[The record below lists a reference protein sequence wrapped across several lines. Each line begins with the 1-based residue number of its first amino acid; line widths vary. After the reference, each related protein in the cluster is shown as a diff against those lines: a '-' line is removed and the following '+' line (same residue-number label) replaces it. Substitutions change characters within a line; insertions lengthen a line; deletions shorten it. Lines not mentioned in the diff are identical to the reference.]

1 MGFESYLFM
10 QIILFLIITVLL
22 MPGTAFSGA
31 IQGVAIFSG
40 KTEQLKPYKT
50 GKYKKVCGSGIPNES
65 ILIDNKGVKNSV
77 ISLHGKKL
85 KKRGGEYKLDQK
97 KCRYEPHVIAVPL
110 DSELKIHTSDPINHN
125 IHTYSF
131 ENDPINIMFLP
142 GQDAY
147 SQEME
152 EAEVIKVECDL
163 HDWMRAWV
171 VVTPNAYSAVSGA
184 DGSFEIPDVPPGK
197 YELTAWHETLGSLTK
212 NITVGNDGLN
222 VNFDFLEVS
231 QEEANR

>member
-1 MGFESYLFM
+1 MHLVSYLLLAV
-10 QIILFLIITVLL
+10 ILSPELAISGSLN
-22 MPGTAFSGA
+22 GT
-31 IQGVAIFSG
+31 AIFSG
-40 KTEQLKPYKT
+40 KIEQLKPYKT
-50 GKYKKVCGSGIPNES
+50 GKYKKACGTDIPNES
-65 ILIDNKGVKNSV
+65 MLIDNKGVRNVV

-152 EAEVIKVECDL
+152 EAEIIKVECDL
-163 HDWMRAWV
+163 HNWMRAWI
-171 VVTPNAYSAVSGA
+171 VVTPNAYSTVSDS

-212 NITVGNDGLN
+212 SITVGNDGLN
-222 VNFDFLEVS
+222 INFDFVEVP
-231 QEEANR
+231 QEEARR

>member
-1 MGFESYLFM
+1 MHLVSYLLLAV
-10 QIILFLIITVLL
+10 ILSPELAISGSLN
-22 MPGTAFSGA
+22 GT
-31 IQGVAIFSG
+31 AIFSG
-40 KTEQLKPYKT
+40 KIEQLKPYKT
-50 GKYKKVCGSGIPNES
+50 GKYKKACGSDIPNES
-65 ILIDNKGVKNSV
+65 MLINNKSVGNVV

-152 EAEVIKVECDL
+152 EAEIIKVECDL
-163 HDWMRAWV
+163 HDWMRAWI
-171 VVTPNAYSAVSGA
+171 VVTPNAYSTVSDT

-222 VNFDFLEVS
+222 VNFDFLEVPQ
-231 QEEANR
+231 QEAKR

>member
-10 QIILFLIITVLL
+10 QIILFLIIAVIL

>member
-1 MGFESYLFM
+1 MK
-10 QIILFLIITVLL
+10 IIPFLVIAVLL
-22 MPGTAFSGA
+22 MPGSAFCAS
-31 IQGVAIFSG
+31 IKGVAMFSG
-40 KTEQLKPYKT
+40 KIEQLKPYKT
-50 GKYKKVCGSGIPNES
+50 GKYKKVCGSDIPNES
-65 ILIDNKGVKNSV
+65 MLIDNKGVKNSV

-85 KKRGGEYKLDQK
+85 KKKSGEYKLNQK
-97 KCRYEPHVIAVPL
+97 QCQYEPHVIAIPVN
-110 DSELKIHTSDPINHN
+110 SELKIHTSDPINHN

-152 EAEVIKVECDL
+152 EAEIIKVECDL
-163 HDWMRAWV
+163 HNWMRAWII
-171 VVTPNAYSAVSGA
+171 VTPNAYSTVSDS

-197 YELTAWHETLGSLTK
+197 YELTAWHETLGSITK

-222 VNFDFLEVS
+222 INFDFLEVPR
-231 QEEANR
+231 EEARR

>member
-1 MGFESYLFM
+1 M
-10 QIILFLIITVLL
+10 
-22 MPGTAFSGA
+22 
-31 IQGVAIFSG
+31 
-40 KTEQLKPYKT
+40 
-50 GKYKKVCGSGIPNES
+50 
-65 ILIDNKGVKNSV
+65 
-77 ISLHGKKL
+77 
-85 KKRGGEYKLDQK
+85 DQK
-97 KCRYEPHVIAVPL
+97 KCRYEPHVITVPL

-142 GQDAY
+142 GQEAY

-163 HDWMRAWV
+163 HDWMRAWI

-212 NITVGNDGLN
+212 NVTVGNDGLN

-231 QEEANR
+231 LEEENR

>member
-1 MGFESYLFM
+1 M
-10 QIILFLIITVLL
+10 
-22 MPGTAFSGA
+22 
-31 IQGVAIFSG
+31 FSG
-40 KTEQLKPYKT
+40 KIEQLKPYKT
-50 GKYKKVCGSGIPNES
+50 GKYKKACGSDIPNES
-65 ILIDNKGVKNSV
+65 MLIDNKGVRNSV
-77 ISLHGKKL
+77 ISLHGKTL
-85 KKRGGEYKLDQK
+85 KKKSGEYKLNQK
-97 KCRYEPHVIAVPL
+97 QCQYEPHVIAIPVN
-110 DSELKIHTSDPINHN
+110 SELKIHTSDPINHN

-152 EAEVIKVECDL
+152 EAEIIKVECDL
-163 HDWMRAWV
+163 HNWMRAWII
-171 VVTPNAYSAVSGA
+171 VTPNAYSTVSDS

-222 VNFDFLEVS
+222 INFDFLEVP
-231 QEEANR
+231 QEEARR

>member
-1 MGFESYLFM
+1 M

>member
-1 MGFESYLFM
+1 MHLVSYLLLAV
-10 QIILFLIITVLL
+10 ILSPELAISGSLN
-22 MPGTAFSGA
+22 GT
-31 IQGVAIFSG
+31 AIFSG
-40 KTEQLKPYKT
+40 KIGQLKPYKT
-50 GKYKKVCGSGIPNES
+50 GMYKKACGTDIPNES
-65 ILIDNKGVKNSV
+65 MLINNKGVGNVV

-152 EAEVIKVECDL
+152 EAEIIKVECDL
-163 HDWMRAWV
+163 HDWMRAWI
-171 VVTPNAYSAVSGA
+171 VVTPNAYSTVSGT
-184 DGSFEIPDVPPGK
+184 DGSFEIPDVPSGK

-212 NITVGNDGLN
+212 NITVRNDGLN
-222 VNFDFLEVS
+222 VNFDFLKVPQ
-231 QEEANR
+231 QEAKR

>member
-1 MGFESYLFM
+1 MHLVSYLLLAV
-10 QIILFLIITVLL
+10 ILSPELAISGSLN
-22 MPGTAFSGA
+22 GT
-31 IQGVAIFSG
+31 AIFSG
-40 KTEQLKPYKT
+40 KIEQLKPYKT
-50 GKYKKVCGSGIPNES
+50 GKYKKACGTDIPNES
-65 ILIDNKGVKNSV
+65 MLINNKGVVNVV

-152 EAEVIKVECDL
+152 EAEIIKVECDL
-163 HDWMRAWV
+163 HDWMRAWI
-171 VVTPNAYSAVSGA
+171 VVTPNTYSTVSGT

-212 NITVGNDGLN
+212 NITVRNDGLN
-222 VNFDFLEVS
+222 VNFNFLEVPQ
-231 QEEANR
+231 QEAKR

>member
-10 QIILFLIITVLL
+10 QIILFLVIAVIL

>member
-1 MGFESYLFM
+1 M
-10 QIILFLIITVLL
+10 QIIPFLVITVLL
-22 MPGTAFSGA
+22 VPGLAFSGS

-40 KTEQLKPYKT
+40 NTEQLKPYKT
-50 GKYKKVCGSGIPNES
+50 GKYKKACGTDIPNES
-65 ILIDNKGVKNSV
+65 ILINNKGVKNSV

-97 KCRYEPHVIAVPL
+97 KCRYEPHVITVPL

-142 GQDAY
+142 GQEAY

-152 EAEVIKVECDL
+152 EAEIIKVECDL
-163 HDWMRAWV
+163 HEWMRAWI
-171 VVTPNAYSAVSGA
+171 VVTPNAYSAVSGT
-184 DGSFEIPDVPPGK
+184 DGSFEIPDVPPGN
-197 YELTAWHETLGSLTK
+197 YGLTAWHETLGSLTK
-212 NITVGNDGLN
+212 NVTVGSDGLN

>member
-1 MGFESYLFM
+1 M
-10 QIILFLIITVLL
+10 QIIPFLIIAVLL
-22 MPGTAFSGA
+22 MPGTAFSGS

-50 GKYKKVCGSGIPNES
+50 GKYKKACGSDIPNES

-152 EAEVIKVECDL
+152 EAEIIKVECDL
-163 HDWMRAWV
+163 HDWMRAWI
-171 VVTPNAYSAVSGA
+171 VVTPNAYSTVSGA

-222 VNFDFLEVS
+222 VNFDFLEVPQ
-231 QEEANR
+231 QEAKR

>member
-1 MGFESYLFM
+1 MHLVSYLLLAV
-10 QIILFLIITVLL
+10 ILSPELAISGSLN
-22 MPGTAFSGA
+22 GT
-31 IQGVAIFSG
+31 AIFSG
-40 KTEQLKPYKT
+40 KIEQLKPYKT
-50 GKYKKVCGSGIPNES
+50 GKYKKACGTDIPNES
-65 ILIDNKGVKNSV
+65 MLINNKGVGNVV

-152 EAEVIKVECDL
+152 EAEIIKVECDL
-163 HDWMRAWV
+163 HAWMRAWL
-171 VVTPNAYSAVSGA
+171 VVTHNAYSTVSGT

-222 VNFDFLEVS
+222 VNFDFLEVPQ
-231 QEEANR
+231 QEAKR

>member
-1 MGFESYLFM
+1 MR
-10 QIILFLIITVLL
+10 IISFLIIAVLL
-22 MPGTAFSGA
+22 MPGTAFSGS
-31 IQGVAIFSG
+31 IQGVTIFSG

-50 GKYKKVCGSGIPNES
+50 GKYKKACGSDIPNES
-65 ILIDNKGVKNSV
+65 ILIDNKGVRNSV

-152 EAEVIKVECDL
+152 EAEIIKVECDL
-163 HDWMRAWV
+163 HDWMRAWI
-171 VVTPNAYSAVSGA
+171 VVTPNTYSTVSGT

-212 NITVGNDGLN
+212 NITVRNDGLN
-222 VNFDFLEVS
+222 VNFDFLEVPQ
-231 QEEANR
+231 QEAKR

>member
-1 MGFESYLFM
+1 M
-10 QIILFLIITVLL
+10 QIIPFLVITVLL
-22 MPGTAFSGA
+22 VPGLAFSGS

-40 KTEQLKPYKT
+40 NTEQLKPYKT
-50 GKYKKVCGSGIPNES
+50 GKYKKVCGTDIPNES
-65 ILIDNKGVKNSV
+65 ILINNKGVKNSV

-97 KCRYEPHVIAVPL
+97 KCRYEPHVITVPL

-163 HDWMRAWV
+163 HDWMRAWI

-212 NITVGNDGLN
+212 NVTVGNDGLN

-231 QEEANR
+231 QEEENR

>member
-1 MGFESYLFM
+1 MHLVSYLLLAV
-10 QIILFLIITVLL
+10 ILSPELAISGSLN
-22 MPGTAFSGA
+22 GT
-31 IQGVAIFSG
+31 AIFSG
-40 KTEQLKPYKT
+40 KIEQLKPYKT
-50 GKYKKVCGSGIPNES
+50 GKYKKACGTDIPNES
-65 ILIDNKGVKNSV
+65 MLINNKSVGNVV

-152 EAEVIKVECDL
+152 EAEIIKVECDL
-163 HDWMRAWV
+163 HDWMRAWI
-171 VVTPNAYSAVSGA
+171 VVTPNTYSTVSGT

-222 VNFDFLEVS
+222 VNFDFLEVPQ
-231 QEEANR
+231 QEAKR

>member
-10 QIILFLIITVLL
+10 QIIIFLIIAVLL
-22 MPGTAFSGA
+22 MPGTAFSGS

-50 GKYKKVCGSGIPNES
+50 GKYKKACGSDIPNES
-65 ILIDNKGVKNSV
+65 ILIDNKGIKNSV

-97 KCRYEPHVIAVPL
+97 KCRYEPHVITVPL

-142 GQDAY
+142 GQDPY
-147 SQEME
+147 TQEME

-171 VVTPNAYSAVSGA
+171 VVTPNAYSAVSGD
-184 DGSFEIPDVPPGK
+184 DGSFKIPDVPPGK

-212 NITVGNDGLN
+212 NITVEDDGLN

-231 QEEANR
+231 Q

>member
-1 MGFESYLFM
+1 MHLVSYLLLAV
-10 QIILFLIITVLL
+10 ILSPELAISGSLN
-22 MPGTAFSGA
+22 GT
-31 IQGVAIFSG
+31 AIFSG
-40 KTEQLKPYKT
+40 KIEQLKPYKT
-50 GKYKKVCGSGIPNES
+50 GKYKKACGPGIPNES
-65 ILIDNKGVKNSV
+65 ILIDNKGVRNSV

-97 KCRYEPHVIAVPL
+97 KCRYEPHVIAVPI

-152 EAEVIKVECDL
+152 EAEIIKVECDL
-163 HDWMRAWV
+163 HDWMRAWI
-171 VVTPNAYSAVSGA
+171 VVTHNAYSTVSGT

-222 VNFDFLEVS
+222 VNFDFLEVPQ
-231 QEEANR
+231 QEAKR

>member
-1 MGFESYLFM
+1 M
-10 QIILFLIITVLL
+10 
-22 MPGTAFSGA
+22 
-31 IQGVAIFSG
+31 FSG
-40 KTEQLKPYKT
+40 KIEQLKPYKT
-50 GKYKKVCGSGIPNES
+50 GKYKKVCGSDIPNES
-65 ILIDNKGVKNSV
+65 MLIDNKGVRNSV

-85 KKRGGEYKLDQK
+85 KKKSGEYKLNQK
-97 KCRYEPHVIAVPL
+97 KCQYEPHVIAIPVN
-110 DSELKIHTSDPINHN
+110 SELKIHTSDPINHN

-152 EAEVIKVECDL
+152 EAEIIKVECDL
-163 HDWMRAWV
+163 HNWMRAWII
-171 VVTPNAYSAVSGA
+171 VTPNAYSTVSDS

-197 YELTAWHETLGSLTK
+197 YELTAWHETLGSITK

-222 VNFDFLEVS
+222 INFDFLEVP
-231 QEEANR
+231 QEEARR

>member
-1 MGFESYLFM
+1 MHLVSYLLLAV
-10 QIILFLIITVLL
+10 ILSPELAISGSLS
-22 MPGTAFSGA
+22 GT
-31 IQGVAIFSG
+31 AIFSG
-40 KTEQLKPYKT
+40 KIEQLKPYKT
-50 GKYKKVCGSGIPNES
+50 GKYKKACGTDIPNES
-65 ILIDNKGVKNSV
+65 MLINNKRVGNVV

-85 KKRGGEYKLDQK
+85 KKRGGKYKLDQK

-147 SQEME
+147 SQEMD
-152 EAEVIKVECDL
+152 EAEIIKVECDL
-163 HDWMRAWV
+163 HDWMRAWI
-171 VVTPNAYSAVSGA
+171 VVTPNAYSTVSGA

-222 VNFDFLEVS
+222 VNFDFLEVPQ
-231 QEEANR
+231 QEAKR